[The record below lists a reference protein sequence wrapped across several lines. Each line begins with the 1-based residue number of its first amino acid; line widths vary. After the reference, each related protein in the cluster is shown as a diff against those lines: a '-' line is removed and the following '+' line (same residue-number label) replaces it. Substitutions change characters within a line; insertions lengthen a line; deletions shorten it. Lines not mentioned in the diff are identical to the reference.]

1 MAKDKKPQQPP
12 APTKKTTPPAP
23 QTKTPISPLDIDEVD
38 ISEVLE
44 KKISA

>member
-1 MAKDKKPQQPP
+1 MANTKKPQQPP
-12 APTKKTTPPAP
+12 TPTKKVTPPASEK
-23 QTKTPISPLDIDEVD
+23 KTPISPLDIDEVD